1 MGIDRFEKTADSFDI
16 INKLNKL
23 AISNKYVFRGYSQQS
38 ELYPQIIRNED
49 YSDVESEF
57 LRQFEHYGK
66 YYFQANTT
74 IEFLSCAQHYGLP
87 TRLLDFTYNPF
98 IALFFAL
105 YAPKDGKCEC
115 DRDNEY
121 YYIAYASIEDNVI
134 LNEMPCSENDKFVY
148 SDSFAEK
155 TISSLQDIDY
165 LECIV
170 VRDLMN
176 SAENQVQDGGKDF
189 EAVRDGKI
197 LFIDPCQSNQRIIMQ
212 QGLFMLPYTLNK
224 QDHIEIVRENISNLQ
239 IHKCFR
245 DFLLKYLSRLGYNSF
260 RLMPDLS
267 SICQAVKKNI
277 TNAREKGKSEHISS
291 ENI

>member
-1 MGIDRFEKTADSFDI
+1 M
-16 INKLNKL
+16 
-23 AISNKYVFRGYSQQS
+23 
-38 ELYPQIIRNED
+38 
-49 YSDVESEF
+49 ESEF

-87 TRLLDFTYNPF
+87 TRLLDFTHNPF

-134 LNEMPCSENDKFVY
+134 LKEIPYSENDKFVY

-155 TISSLQDIDY
+155 TISSLRDIDY
-165 LECIV
+165 LECVV

-176 SAENQVQDGGKDF
+176 SAENQVQDYGKDF
-189 EAVRDGKI
+189 EAARDGKI

-212 QGLFMLPYTLNK
+212 QGLFMLPYTLSKQDHKRDYNQIK
-224 QDHIEIVRENISNLQ
+224 QDHIEIIRKNTSNLQ
-239 IHKCFR
+239 IHKLFR
-245 DFLLKYLSRLGYNSF
+245 DFLLEYLNQLGYNSF

-277 TNAREKGKSEHISS
+277 IDAREKGKLGHI
-291 ENI
+291 